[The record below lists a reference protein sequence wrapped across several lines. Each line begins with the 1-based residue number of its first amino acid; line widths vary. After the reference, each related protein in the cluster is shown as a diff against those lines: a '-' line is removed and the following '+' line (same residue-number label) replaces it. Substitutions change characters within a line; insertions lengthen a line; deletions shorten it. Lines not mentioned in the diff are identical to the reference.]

1 MFTRRTTLSKFL
13 IEQLKGSKESN
24 DLAALL
30 VDVAAAIKAISA
42 VAAKGALEGNTGSLE
57 TVNVQGETQKPL
69 DVLTNEIMLRHC
81 DWGGL
86 VAGMASEEMEEP
98 FAIPAEYE
106 RGRYLLLFDPL
117 DGSSNIDL
125 NVAVGTIFSVLVHD
139 SAQPPQLQDFLQIG
153 KKQVAAGYAIYGP
166 STLLVLTVG
175 RGTHGF
181 TLDREIG
188 NFILTHPTL
197 SVPNET
203 SEFAINTSN
212 ERFWE
217 PPMQRYVEECKAGKT
232 GPRERDFNMRW
243 IASMVAEVHRIL
255 IRGGVFMYP
264 RDSKAPNKSGRLR
277 LLYEANPMA
286 MLIEQ
291 AGGLAS
297 TGRGCL
303 LEKQPEQLHQ
313 RAPVILGS
321 RCEVERIERY
331 HHEYDK
337 GEDQPFVS
345 PLFNERSL
353 FRPEARA

>member
-1 MFTRRTTLSKFL
+1 MLHGRTTLSKFL
-13 IEQLKGSKESN
+13 IEQLKGSPDSN
-24 DLAALL
+24 ALAALL

-42 VAAKGALEGNTGSLE
+42 VAAKGALGGNQGTLD

-69 DVLTNEIMLRHC
+69 DVLTNEIILRHC

-86 VAGMASEEMEEP
+86 VAGMVSEEMDDP
-98 FAIPAEYE
+98 FQIPPEYA
-106 RGRYLLLFDPL
+106 RGRYLLVFDPL
-117 DGSSNIDL
+117 DGSANIDL
-125 NVAVGTIFSVLVHD
+125 NSATGTIFSVLAHD
-139 SAQPPQLQDFLQIG
+139 GEAAPGVSDFLQAG
-153 KKQVAAGYAIYGP
+153 SKQVAAGYAIYGP
-166 STLLVLTVG
+166 STLLVLSVG

-188 NFILTHPTL
+188 NFILTHPDMR
-197 SVPNET
+197 VPDET
-203 SEFAINTSN
+203 SEFAINASN

-232 GPRERDFNMRW
+232 GPRGRDFNMRW
-243 IASMVAEVHRIL
+243 IAAMVAEVHRIL

-264 RDSKAPNKSGRLR
+264 RDSKDPKKAGRLR

-291 AGGLAS
+291 AGGAAS
-297 TGRGCL
+297 TGRARML
-303 LEKQPEQLHQ
+303 DQQPEALHQ
-313 RAPVILGS
+313 RIGVVLGS
-321 RCEVERIERY
+321 RREVERIEHY
-331 HHEYDK
+331 HSVFDAGADK
-337 GEDQPFVS
+337 PFTS